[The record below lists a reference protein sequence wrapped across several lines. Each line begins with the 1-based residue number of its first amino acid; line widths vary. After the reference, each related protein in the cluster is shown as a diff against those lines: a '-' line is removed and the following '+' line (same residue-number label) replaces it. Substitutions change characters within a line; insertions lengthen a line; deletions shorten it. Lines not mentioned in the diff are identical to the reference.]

1 MTSMNITRGHP
12 DYFGL
17 VDNVTST
24 VTATVPPSKTVLM
37 VSKGDENLLR
47 LGSRSGWHFPR
58 LNDGRYAGYYPADGA
73 DAIEQLEELRERG
86 ADYIVF
92 PATAMW
98 WLDHYPELGDHLE
111 ANYASVL
118 RDGTCTIY
126 DLGANSAAEGAAAS
140 AGRPATAPLPR
151 AGGDRD
157 PEKAAHSGVNPAQ
170 LTSFLDV
177 ILPDEAIV
185 GVVSS
190 GDDHLMALAG
200 REMWH
205 FPQDQSGRYS
215 VLDPA
220 GTDTALDQLES
231 LRTRGLA
238 FLVVPR
244 EAPWI
249 GQYPDFIEQ
258 VERRYR
264 CVARQRYLCSV
275 YDLTEPRQAAADP
288 AVRETASPW
297 RRWFRARAR
306 AGATDRG

>member
-1 MTSMNITRGHP
+1 
-12 DYFGL
+12 
-17 VDNVTST
+17 
-24 VTATVPPSKTVLM
+24 M

-126 DLGANSAAEGAAAS
+126 DLGGDASAEGAAAP

-157 PEKAAHSGVNPAQ
+157 AAVHSGVNPAQ
-170 LTSFLDV
+170 LISFLDV

-190 GDDHLMALAG
+190 GDEHLMALAG
-200 REMWH
+200 RETWH

-215 VLDPA
+215 GVDPA
-220 GTDTALDQLES
+220 GTGAALDQLEA
-231 LRTRGLA
+231 LRSRGLA

-244 EAPWI
+244 EAPWT
-249 GQYPDFIEQ
+249 GQYPDFIER

-275 YDLTEPRQAAADP
+275 YDLTEPRQAGADP
-288 AVRETASPW
+288 VVREARSPW
-297 RRWFRARAR
+297 RRWFRARA
-306 AGATDRG
+306 TDRG